1 MHEELARTDALGP
14 ALEERLAW
22 LETLSTM
29 LAEARV
35 VLPAADGCGE
45 WRGLAHRVYGEALT
59 GVRSQLS
66 RAETDTREA
75 IRKTR
80 HAVLTLGLYG

>member
-1 MHEELARTDALGP
+1 MHEELARMDAVVP

-22 LETLSTM
+22 LETLSTT
-29 LAEARV
+29 LAEARA
-35 VLPAADGCGE
+35 VLPAADGCDE
-45 WRGLAHRVYGEALT
+45 WRGLAHRLYGEALT

-66 RAETDTREA
+66 RAEADTREA
-75 IRKTR
+75 TRKTR